1 MNKLDFQA
9 NSEREEIFE
18 YNKRIEE
25 INEFLSDDKQGQ
37 IIEELQE
44 SMNDLKIKITELT
57 DQRKSFWRDEIRLKS
72 IQDSLNHDLDNANYL
87 VNQTMDRAQSQGLSS
102 VNSIVKK
109 LHLED
114 SVYGPLADL
123 FSVSDKYKTAVED
136 IAGNALFH
144 VVVDNDKTASLI
156 MDELNRSKAGRVT
169 FMPLNRLSPINIEYP
184 DGSEHQCI
192 PLIRN

>member
-1 MNKLDFQA
+1 MKIKFHFTPNLQKYQKKESKIKNKLSNLITKQRALYSKQNRFLKFTSKEERDRWLKEQISETSKELEIKDDIMNKLDSQA

-102 VNSIVKK
+102 VNSIVK
-109 LHLED
+109 
-114 SVYGPLADL
+114 
-123 FSVSDKYKTAVED
+123 
-136 IAGNALFH
+136 N
-144 VVVDNDKTASLI
+144 
-156 MDELNRSKAGRVT
+156 
-169 FMPLNRLSPINIEYP
+169 
-184 DGSEHQCI
+184 CI
-192 PLIRN
+192 